1 MEIRAKF
8 GDLFCPGTLLKME
21 WLSILPPVLAIAI
34 AVWKREVIL
43 ALLVAI
49 FSSEWLLDGSPLR
62 AFVNTFERMIAQ
74 VADAGNARILL
85 FSLLVGALIAFVRD
99 SGGVSAFIRWIEQR
113 GLVRTPRQ
121 VGWLAVITGSVLFI
135 ESNLSI
141 LGACLVSASLFDKH
155 NMSRARLA
163 YFADATC
170 APTKVIVLLNGW
182 GAYALTLISGYGL
195 ENPVSTLA
203 WSVPLNFYCLTTL
216 AIVFWTVHTGKVF
229 GPMKLSESRANVLDQ
244 ALPEPT
250 RKHYFLLPVLVMIV
264 GIITMMWLTGDGN
277 IMRGSGSKSVLWA
290 TATAV
295 LTAYILLRIGGRFRH
310 KELVQTAFKGM
321 NELLPLVALVLL
333 ALTLGDAL
341 KALGTGAF
349 IASIVGANLPALII
363 TPLVFL
369 AACLMSFAT
378 GTSWGTFAIMMPIA
392 MPLSLSTGIPP
403 SLLVSAVLGGGVFGD
418 HCSGISDS
426 TILSSL
432 ASGCDHYEH
441 IKTQIPYALVAAAIT
456 ISLYIVVGIFIG
468 L

>member
-1 MEIRAKF
+1 
-8 GDLFCPGTLLKME
+8 ME
-21 WLSILPPVLAIAI
+21 WLSILPPVLAIII

-49 FSSEWLLDGSPLR
+49 FTSEWLLSGSLILG
-62 AFVNTFERMIAQ
+62 FVNSFERMIEQ

-99 SGGVSAFIRWIEQR
+99 SGGVSAFIRWVENN
-113 GLVRTPRQ
+113 GLAKTPRQ

-155 NMSRARLA
+155 GMSRARLA
-163 YFADATC
+163 YLADATC
-170 APTKVIVLLNGW
+170 APTKVLILLNGW
-182 GAYALTLISGYGL
+182 GAYALTLISGYPL

-203 WSVPLNFYCLTTL
+203 WSVPLNFYCLATL
-216 AIVFWTVHTGKVF
+216 ALAFWTAHTGKVY
-229 GPMKLSESRANVLDQ
+229 GPMKASESRRESAATDLVS
-244 ALPEPT
+244 ASKA
-250 RKHYFLLPVLVMIV
+250 RFFLIPVAVMIV
-264 GIITMMWLTGDGN
+264 GIVVIMLITGN
-277 IMRGSGSKSVLWA
+277 GNLMKGSGSKSVLYA
-290 TATAV
+290 TASAV
-295 LTAYILLRIGGRFRH
+295 LIAYILLRSYKQFKH
-310 KELVQTAFKGM
+310 AELIRLAFKGM
-321 NELLPLVALVLL
+321 SELLPLVALVLL
-333 ALTLGDAL
+333 ALTLGSAL
-341 KALGTGAF
+341 KLLGTGAF
-349 IASIVGANLPALII
+349 IAGIVGANLPVILI

-392 MPLSLSTGIPP
+392 MPLAFATGIPP
-403 SLLVSAVLGGGVFGD
+403 ALLVSAVLGGGVFGD

-441 IKTQIPYALVAAAIT
+441 IKTQLPYAVSAAALSIVLYLVAG
-456 ISLYIVVGIFIG
+456 LFI
-468 L
+468 

>member
-1 MEIRAKF
+1 
-8 GDLFCPGTLLKME
+8 ME
-21 WLSILPPVLAIAI
+21 WLSLLPPLLAIAI
-34 AVWKREVIL
+34 AVWKREVML
-43 ALLVAI
+43 ALVAAI
-49 FSSEWLLDGSPLR
+49 FSAEWLLNGSPLN
-62 AFVNTFERMIAQ
+62 AFVLTFERMIAQ
-74 VADAGNARILL
+74 LADAGNARILL

-113 GLVRTPRQ
+113 GFANSPRQ

-170 APTKVIVLLNGW
+170 APTKVLVLLNGW

-216 AIVFWTVHTGKVF
+216 LIVFWTVHTGKVF
-229 GPMKLSESRANVLDQ
+229 GPMKVSESRAAAIDQ
-244 ALPEPT
+244 ALPAAT
-250 RKHYFLLPVLVMIV
+250 SKRYFLAPIAVMIV
-264 GIITMMWLTGDGN
+264 GIITLMYITGDGN
-277 IMRGSGSKSVLWA
+277 IMKGSGSKSVLWA
-290 TATAV
+290 TALAV
-295 LTAYILLRIGGRFRH
+295 LTGYVLLRAGKRFRH
-310 KELVQTAFKGM
+310 RELVQVAFKGM

-333 ALTLGDAL
+333 AMALGDSL
-341 KALGTGAF
+341 KALGTGTF
-349 IASIVGANLPALII
+349 IASIVGAHLPALII

-403 SLLVSAVLGGGVFGD
+403 SMLVSAVLGGGVFGD

-441 IKTQIPYALVAAAIT
+441 IKTQLPYAVTAALVTIT
-456 ISLYIVVGIFIG
+456 LYIVVGLFLG